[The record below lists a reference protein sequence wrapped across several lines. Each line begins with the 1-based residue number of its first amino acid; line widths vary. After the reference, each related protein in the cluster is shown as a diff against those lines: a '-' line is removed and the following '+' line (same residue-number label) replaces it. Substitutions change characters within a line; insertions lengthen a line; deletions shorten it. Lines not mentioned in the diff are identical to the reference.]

1 MIAMIQMQLFVACK
15 DLKNDAGQLLPVWCA
30 RTYSVSDANAVL
42 WSEMSA

>member
-1 MIAMIQMQLFVACK
+1 MTVMIQMQLFVACK
-15 DLKNDAGQLLPVWCA
+15 DLRNDTGQLLSVWRA